1 MSLWSEPWG
10 PLRRKNLG
18 FPCHTLALLVS
29 TVTQNRSM
37 RSLLTFLA
45 LLTVLAGS
53 PQAQNLKPFQ
63 LYLAV
68 GPSLA
73 LSHPIDDSECGCGGF
88 ISAELAYRISDIISV
103 GMRLQYG
110 ALDRTVKENIQGN
123 KLWSRDGAIVGSLTY
138 YGKYYFSNA
147 SFRPYGGF
155 GAGVYW
161 IMGDITDDTGIDF
174 FDDVSGVLFGVY
186 PRIGFDWGRF
196 NCNIDVNLIPGID
209 TGVRVRAGRGTA
221 TVKNS
226 HLTFTLGFFLFG
238 GKRA

>member
-1 MSLWSEPWG
+1 MSRWSEPWG
-10 PLRRKNLG
+10 PLRRENPG
-18 FPCHTLALLVS
+18 FLCHTLALLVS
-29 TVTQNRSM
+29 TVTQNRTM
-37 RSLLTFLA
+37 RSLFTSLA
-45 LLTVLAGS
+45 LLTVLVGS
-53 PQAQNLKPFQ
+53 SQAQNLKPFH

-73 LSHPIDDSECGCGGF
+73 LSHPIDDSECGCG
-88 ISAELAYRISDIISV
+88 IVLSAELAYRISDIISV
-103 GMRLQYG
+103 GARLQFG
-110 ALDRTVKENIQGN
+110 ALNRTVKRNIQGD
-123 KLWSRDGAIVGSLTY
+123 KFLSRDFATVSSLTY

-155 GAGVYW
+155 GTGVYW
-161 IMGDITDDTGIDF
+161 FIEEFTTDRAIYFSDDIG
-174 FDDVSGVLFGVY
+174 GVLFGVY

-209 TGVRVRAGRGTA
+209 TEARERAGRGTA